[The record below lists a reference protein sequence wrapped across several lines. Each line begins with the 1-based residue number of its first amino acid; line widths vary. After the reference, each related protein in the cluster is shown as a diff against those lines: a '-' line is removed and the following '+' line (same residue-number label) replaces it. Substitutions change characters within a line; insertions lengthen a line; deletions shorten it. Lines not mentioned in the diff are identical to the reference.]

1 MTTKKKNSTLDS
13 LKETTKKEIETCNI
27 MIGFY
32 NKLAETMTAE
42 EKGNTM
48 LKVDKIKGS
57 LKFNEAFNEYLQ
69 SL

>member
-1 MTTKKKNSTLDS
+1 MTTKKKNSTLES

-32 NKLAETMTAE
+32 NKLAETMKTE
-42 EKGNTM
+42 EKGQTM

>member
-1 MTTKKKNSTLDS
+1 MTTKKKNSTLES

-32 NKLAETMTAE
+32 NKLAETMTTE
-42 EKGNTM
+42 EKGQTM